1 MRREVVWV
9 CLCLACC
16 RSTGLGFCEELEEVQ
31 EDLTALTPSSLMQQM
46 SEEMTKEER
55 QMLLSLERAE
65 VRLAQAKSQLEEG
78 YNEWKQMIDLK
89 ERGIVT
95 GDELNQSRRK
105 YESALVEYKNADI
118 ELEQTLLGFLGDA
131 TYISVIEGQKYK
143 TGADTY
149 VARVVLKNT
158 SNIRLARLVERALA
172 THRRREAKQG
182 VEALLTI
189 DNIFVSIMWNGILI
203 GIPYEINIPSL
214 GFGEEKEVLF
224 ELQNPDAQNV
234 VVQLRYLKRSDRRT
248 IYLQKKSAED
258 IVTVRSRQF
267 AQEGILGHEV
277 LYDLQLDRLAENERT
292 FDLELVNLPEQFL
305 YRFEEQ
311 GKQVSKVKFAQGT
324 PRLNLTLRVYV
335 PKEMSDEELDEMI
348 SFFAVVTDA
357 VSASK
362 LRKLKKE
369 REGALISDEE
379 LKAFKVGYEFLE
391 LTPRGVAEMEL
402 MSPNWY
408 HEIHPGKI
416 VYMRVTV
423 KNIGTVRLVNI
434 RIKTDLPYDWTSR
447 LEPKVIGDIAP
458 KEEATVDIW
467 VTPVGGVEIGN
478 YEMKV
483 GAQVQH
489 EGRLIEAQE
498 KNVSIQVKPQPN
510 VLASMATIGAL
521 VLLIGGIG
529 GIVLRMSRR

>member
-1 MRREVVWV
+1 MRREIVWIA
-9 CLCLACC
+9 LCLVFL
-16 RSTGLGFCEELEEVQ
+16 RSVGLGFCQELEDVQ
-31 EDLTALTPSSLMQQM
+31 EDLNALTPSSLVQQM
-46 SEEMTKEER
+46 NQEITKEER

-65 VRLAQAKSQLEEG
+65 VRLAQAGSYLKER
-78 YNEWKQMIDLK
+78 YNEWQQMIDLK

-143 TGADTY
+143 IGSDTY
-149 VARVVLKNT
+149 VARIVLKNT

-172 THRRREAKQG
+172 AHRENETQQD

-189 DNIFVSIMWNGILI
+189 DNIFVSIMWNGVLI
-203 GIPYEINIPSL
+203 GIPYEINIASM

-224 ELQNPDAQNV
+224 ELQNPDAQNM
-234 VVQLRYLKRSDRRT
+234 VVQLRYLRRTEHRT
-248 IYLQKKSAED
+248 IYLQKRSAED

-267 AQEGILGHEV
+267 AQEGILGHDV
-277 LYDLQLDRLAENERT
+277 IYDLQLDRLAENERT
-292 FDLELVNLPEQFL
+292 FDLELVNLTDQFL

-324 PRLNLTLRVYV
+324 PRLNLNLRIYV
-335 PKEMSDEELDEMI
+335 PKEMPNEELDEMV

-357 VSASK
+357 VGASR

-369 REGALISDEE
+369 RGGELISEEE
-379 LKAFKVGYEFLE
+379 LAAMKVGYEFLE

-402 MSPNWY
+402 ASPNWY
-408 HEIHPGKI
+408 HEIHPGQV
-416 VYMRVTV
+416 VYMRVTI

-434 RIKTDLPYDWTSR
+434 RIKTDLPYDWTAR
-447 LEPKVIGDIAP
+447 TEPKVVGEITP
-458 KEEATVDIW
+458 KEETNVDIW

-498 KNVSIQVKPQPN
+498 KNVSIQIKPQPN
-510 VLASMATIGAL
+510 FLASLATIGVL
-521 VLLIGGIG
+521 ILLIGGIG